1 MTSSLTNRN
10 NRFRLRNYFF
20 YTILRVIFV
29 NRRNTRL
36 VMGRFSR
43 RKPMSA
49 RIWLTVVALCQVF
62 LTPLVAFSLTYLFKF
77 NFSDENVTMSFDKEM
92 MPWIGTASMIY
103 GMIALLLA
111 LFLGGFTP
119 ISVVEK
125 GGWRKYLGFSR
136 SPGSA
141 SQRRISR
148 AKYSKSPHGQIS
160 VLAHNRWLDGHSI
173 ISTHGGLILLAVPF
187 QVMLATVPLAMV
199 LLIPDSLMH
208 ENRKLELALILYL
221 AILML
226 VMRYYP
232 LLARRYIGIASFTRK
247 WLISMTKISWLA
259 PVLILW
265 LMGRIAS
272 VVVLGWLGSD
282 LELNIDLEKSFFETT
297 LDIGS
302 IPETSFLDL
311 IAALAV
317 IPLATFT
324 TLAVLGAGSGEPP
337 EWMLS
342 EGSGIDGPIESDDSP
357 SSLILAGA
365 QAVVASGVGV
375 ISGASQSK
383 SAEIEILES
392 SPAEAP
398 EVEESFQFVETIIES
413 TNVEDSQQDG
423 IFDPSIFFDDEEIN
437 IQAKPSYDEPSVTGL
452 D

>member
-1 MTSSLTNRN
+1 
-10 NRFRLRNYFF
+10 
-20 YTILRVIFV
+20 
-29 NRRNTRL
+29 
-36 VMGRFSR
+36 
-43 RKPMSA
+43 
-49 RIWLTVVALCQVF
+49 
-62 LTPLVAFSLTYLFKF
+62 
-77 NFSDENVTMSFDKEM
+77 MSFDKEM
-92 MPWIGTASMIY
+92 MPWIGTASIIY

-148 AKYSKSPHGQIS
+148 ARYSKSPHGQIS

-226 VMRYYP
+226 VMKYYP

-282 LELNIDLEKSFFETT
+282 LDLNIDLEKSFFETT

-337 EWMLS
+337 EWMLADGSVKEDSVENS
-342 EGSGIDGPIESDDSP
+342 EST

-365 QAVVASGVGV
+365 QAVIGA
-375 ISGASQSK
+375 GASLVTTAPH
-383 SAEIEILES
+383 SAPVEIEIPES
-392 SPAEAP
+392 PVIEP
-398 EVEESFQFVETIIES
+398 PLFGDNFQSFEPIIETDS
-413 TNVEDSQQDG
+413 TEDKLENS
-423 IFDPSIFFDDEEIN
+423 IFDPSMFFDDDENN
-437 IQAKPSYDEPSVTGL
+437 IQSKPSYDEPSITGL
-452 D
+452 E